1 VKASPVTVAALA
13 ADIAARA
20 RDTAGEHPARVA
32 VDGAPT
38 AGPHDLAEA
47 VAAVLHDA
55 GTAVLHVPA
64 SGFLRAASLRLER
77 GRTNPD
83 AYYEDWLDL
92 RALTREVLGPAGPG
106 GAGRVL
112 PSLWD
117 PATDRATRAG
127 YVQIPAHG
135 VVIVSG
141 VFLLGAGLEFDIA
154 VHLMQSDAAL
164 RRRLPPDLLW
174 TVPAYG
180 RYRDEVMPEYQAGV
194 VARADDP
201 RHPAVITAL

>member
-20 RDTAGEHPARVA
+20 AATAGEHPARVA
-32 VDGAPT
+32 VDGPPT
-38 AGPHDLAEA
+38 AGTQDLAEA
-47 VAAVLHDA
+47 VSAVLHDA
-55 GTAVLHVPA
+55 GRAVLHVPA
-64 SGFLRAASLRLER
+64 DGFLRAASLRLER

-106 GAGRVL
+106 GTGRVL

-127 YVQIPAHG
+127 YVQLPPHG
-135 VVIVSG
+135 IVIVSG
-141 VFLLGAGLEFDIA
+141 VFLLGAGLEFDVA

-164 RRRLPPDLLW
+164 RRRLPAALTW

-180 RYRDEVMPEYQAGV
+180 RYRDEVMPEYQADV